1 MVSTPTRPKKARSQK
16 KTAKKTASKS
26 VVRARHN
33 IDIVWEK
40 LPDDFVLPDD
50 PVDNTNQPDLAGA
63 LSESLSLAGYLSP
76 NAFTS
81 TNYGICAKLD
91 GKTVVKAP
99 DWAWM
104 PAIKV
109 SKESVE
115 RSYTPHLDGDP
126 PIVVME
132 FLSYTPGG
140 EYSVKSSYP
149 PGKRFYYEQILQV
162 PVYVIFEPKSGTIEV
177 FLLGEDGA
185 YGYYPCEPNEEG
197 LFWLE
202 AVGLFLG
209 VWEGT
214 RLERTGYWLRWWNPE
229 GQLLLW
235 GEELTEQERQK
246 AEQERQKAEQ
256 ERQKAE
262 QIQRKAVSK
271 LSELGLSVEQIAETL
286 DISVEEAARFS
297 KS

>member
-1 MVSTPTRPKKARSQK
+1 MVATPTRLKKKTKKKA
-16 KTAKKTASKS
+16 APNP
-26 VVRARHN
+26 VVQTRHN

-50 PVDNTNQPDLAGA
+50 PVDNINQPDLAGA
-63 LSESLSLAGYLSP
+63 LSESLSLAGYLLP
-76 NAFTS
+76 NALTS

-99 DWAWM
+99 DWAWI
-104 PAIKV
+104 PAINV

-126 PIVVME
+126 PVIVME
-132 FLSYTPGG
+132 FLSHTPGG
-140 EYSVKSSYP
+140 EYSVKSTYP

-162 PVYVIFEPKSGTIEV
+162 PIYVIFEPKGGTIEV
-177 FLLGEDGA
+177 FLLEENGV
-185 YGYYPCEPNEEG
+185 YSYYPCEPNEDG

-202 AVGLFLG
+202 AVSLFLG

-214 RLERTGYWLRWWNPE
+214 HFERTGYWLRWWSPE
-229 GQLLLW
+229 GEMLLW

-256 ERQKAE
+256 
-262 QIQRKAVSK
+262 IQRKAVLK
-271 LSELGLSVEQIAETL
+271 LSELGLSSAQIAATL
-286 DISVEEAARFS
+286 DIPEKAVKRSLSA
-297 KS
+297 